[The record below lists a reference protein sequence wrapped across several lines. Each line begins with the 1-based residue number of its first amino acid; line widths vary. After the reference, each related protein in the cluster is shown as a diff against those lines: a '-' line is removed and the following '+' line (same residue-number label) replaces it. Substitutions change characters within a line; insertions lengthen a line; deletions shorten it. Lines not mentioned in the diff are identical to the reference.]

1 MPHLREV
8 LTELVDADPWIFEFL
23 DAVFRYSLNFE
34 RVPVKLLSNVLKT
47 KEERIVKVSRELH
60 GLGLVEYFG
69 QPFPSVRLQT
79 LGADV
84 LALHKL
90 AMRGLVKGLGRQ
102 IGVGK
107 ESDVYEAVAPDNT
120 LYSLKIFRLG
130 RISFRQVRRLR
141 SYGITRMWR
150 PWLYRNV
157 SAAKKEYNILK
168 KLAILDLPVPRP
180 VYSVMHVVM
189 MEYLDGVLLKDA
201 VIPPGDA
208 EEVYIEI
215 IDSIARI
222 YEAGYVNGDLSE
234 YNIFVLN
241 EGGIKII
248 DWPQAVEKTDP
259 SANILLKRDVVT
271 VTKYFIRRYGLD
283 KVFAKNVL
291 AEKGFAEFSAEL

>member
-1 MPHLREV
+1 
-8 LTELVDADPWIFEFL
+8 
-23 DAVFRYSLNFE
+23 
-34 RVPVKLLSNVLKT
+34 LLSSVLRT
-47 KEERIVKVSRELH
+47 KEDRIVKVARELH

-90 AMRGLVKGLGRQ
+90 AIRGLIKGLGRQ

-107 ESDVYEAVAPDNT
+107 ESDVYEAVSPDNT

-141 SYGITRMWR
+141 SYGTTRVWR

-157 SAAKKEYNILK
+157 SAAKKEFNILK
-168 KLAILDLPVPRP
+168 KLSILDLPVPRP
-180 VYSVMHVVM
+180 VYSVMHIVM

-201 VIPPGDA
+201 VFPSDDA
-208 EEVYIEI
+208 EEVYLEI
-215 IDSIARI
+215 IDSIFRI

-234 YNIFVLN
+234 YNIFMLRG
-241 EGGIKII
+241 GGIKII
-248 DWPQAVEKTDP
+248 DWPQAVERTDP
-259 SANILLKRDVVT
+259 SSQALLKRDILT

-283 KVFAKNVL
+283 KRFVRNIL
-291 AEKGFAEFSAEL
+291 DEKGFGEFYAEL